1 LDDHEVAAKVLLSAI
16 DQLRASESVS
26 SSLFKCLV
34 DNEFVVHENLGNI
47 ALKRGNFTLT
57 VEHYTKNKELMES
70 HEYDEWSLIRADVD
84 IVGAKAEMPNV
95 NTFSFMN
102 ANLELFKN
110 YYELTKQKFGVNSD
124 VTFTARVRLS
134 TALWDSGKF
143 IASKEQ
149 RLINYQMC
157 QQLHGEDH
165 PCTVQCRR
173 ALQDI

>member
-70 HEYDEWSLIRADVD
+70 HEYDELSLMCADVD
-84 IVGAKAEMPNV
+84 IVEAKAEIPNV
-95 NTFSFMN
+95 NTVSFMN

-124 VTFTARVRLS
+124 AAIDAGDCFS
-134 TALWDSGKF
+134 NALWDSHR
-143 IASKEQ
+143 S
-149 RLINYQMC
+149 
-157 QQLHGEDH
+157 LHARNKG
-165 PCTVQCRR
+165 
-173 ALQDI
+173 